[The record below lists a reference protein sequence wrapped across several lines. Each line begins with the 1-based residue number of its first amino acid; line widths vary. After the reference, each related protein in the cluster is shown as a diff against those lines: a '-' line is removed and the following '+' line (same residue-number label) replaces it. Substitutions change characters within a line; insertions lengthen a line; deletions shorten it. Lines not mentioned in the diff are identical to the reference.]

1 VQGEAEGV
9 KDYRIDA
16 KRDGNEKEIVDALI
30 ATGHEVYRIKGNPF
44 DIIVGRN
51 TWCVMEIKSRT
62 GTLTRTQKVFFENG
76 GRAPR
81 VIVRSVEEALEAAGR
96 YC

>member
-1 VQGEAEGV
+1 VGTGDEGV
-9 KDYRIDA
+9 SDYRFGA
-16 KRDGNEKEIVDALI
+16 RRDGNEKDIVDALI

-51 TWCVMEIKSRT
+51 SWCVMEIKSRT
-62 GTLTRTQKVFFENG
+62 GTLTKSQTAFFGNG

-81 VIVRSVEEALEAAGR
+81 VIVRTVQEALDAAAR